1 SVLSRVAGRE
11 YLKASVDRLTEAVC
25 SRLSGALPVAF
36 QHNRPRNESDLND
49 KISAIVNA
57 DTVRFEREHP
67 TVRFGLAN
75 AIPDHSAVGY
85 DLVIETKYIR
95 SGTPPSRA
103 SDGIAADLMKYPANT
118 HILFI
123 VYDPERAISN
133 DAVFRDA
140 LESKRACTV
149 HIVR

>member
-1 SVLSRVAGRE
+1 
-11 YLKASVDRLTEAVC
+11 
-25 SRLSGALPVAF
+25 
-36 QHNRPRNESDLND
+36 
-49 KISAIVNA
+49 
-57 DTVRFEREHP
+57 
-67 TVRFGLAN
+67 VRFGLAN

-85 DLVIETKYIR
+85 DLVIETKYVR

-103 SDGIAADLMKYPANT
+103 SDGMAADLMKYPANT
-118 HILFI
+118 HVLFI

-133 DAVFRDA
+133 DAVFREA